1 MSTPGS
7 PTGSGAPPQPTGS
20 GPYPPRGALLGGQ
33 PTPSVD
39 DPICGVLIFFF
50 VCSAALNMTIF
61 QINLRRGHKFIMS
74 AMCFGFS
81 MARIV
86 TCIMRIVWAS
96 RPTNI
101 NVAIAS
107 SNFNAAGVLI
117 LFIVNLIFSQRLL
130 RAYHPRFG
138 WHPVVR
144 YVFLFLFFSVIALL
158 IMVITATVLSFFT
171 LDPERLSI
179 CRDIQ
184 LFSGTYLT
192 VLSFLPIP
200 IVTIAWAWPRGARP
214 EKFGEGRLRTK
225 VRLILFTSTL
235 LAFGAGFRVAGSYAS
250 RPASDPAW
258 YHHKAAF
265 YCVNFVIELIVVY
278 TYALMRFDKRFHIP
292 NGSSAPGHYANGV
305 PKEEGGIAAHVNTE
319 AEAFGDDESAGATIR
334 GDGSE
339 PAGEQQW
346 DERAKEDLEKQDR
359 GEPIRS

>member
-20 GPYPPRGALLGGQ
+20 GPYPPRSALLGGQ

-50 VCSAALNMTIF
+50 LCSAALNMTIF
-61 QINLRRGHKFIMS
+61 QVNLRRGHKFIMS

-81 MARIV
+81 MARTV
-86 TCIMRIVWAS
+86 ACVMRIVWAS
-96 RPTNI
+96 RPDNI

-107 SNFNAAGVLI
+107 SIFNAAGVLI
-117 LFIVNLIFSQRLL
+117 LFIVNLIFAQRIL
-130 RAYHPRFG
+130 RGYHPRFG
-138 WHPVVR
+138 WHRAVSYTFR
-144 YVFLFLFFSVIALL
+144 FLFASVVAVL

-171 LDPERLSI
+171 LDPDRLSS

-192 VLSFLPIP
+192 VLAFLPIP
-200 IVTIAWAWPRGARP
+200 IVTLAWAWPREARP

-225 VRLILFTSTL
+225 LRLILFTSTL
-235 LAFGAGFRVAGSYAS
+235 LTFGAGFRVAGNYAS

-305 PKEEGGIAAHVNTE
+305 PKEEGDIAARVNSE
-319 AEAFGDDESAGATIR
+319 AEAFGDSETMR
-334 GDGSE
+334 GDGDGDE
-339 PAGEQQW
+339 TPVEQQW
-346 DERAKEDLEKQDR
+346 DGRKKDDLEKQSR
-359 GEPIRS
+359 GEAIQS